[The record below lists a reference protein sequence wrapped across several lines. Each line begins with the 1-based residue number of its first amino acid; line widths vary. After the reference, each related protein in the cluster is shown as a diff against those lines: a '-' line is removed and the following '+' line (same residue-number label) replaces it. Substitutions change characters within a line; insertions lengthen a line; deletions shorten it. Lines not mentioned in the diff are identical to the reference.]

1 MRMSYVRFAA
11 MVATG
16 TVVMFILMYLNTFAW
31 DHVRGSETRTY
42 MALLMG
48 ASMAIIMLGFMLSM
62 YRNTRLNVGIAIGGV
77 LVFAVALFLVRSQT
91 TVDDTS
97 YMSAMIPH
105 HSIAILTSERSQIDD
120 VRVCEL
126 AIEISEAQRRE
137 IAEMSWLLD
146 DIDANGPAETRAEAD
161 QRAVPTFEGTS
172 ARSCAN

>member
-11 MVATG
+11 MVATA

-31 DHVRGSETRTY
+31 DHVRWSETRTY

-137 IAEMSWLLD
+137 IAEMSWLID

-161 QRAVPTFEGTS
+161 QRAVPAFEGTS
-172 ARSCAN
+172 DRSCAD